1 MSPSLRSSRT
11 HTKHRPCAIHS
22 LCLLSAVACAQLTP
36 LFTAILFPIPALWSR
51 DLLLTLF
58 ASTNPQIIK
67 QIPCN
72 PTPTLPKKN
81 PHAFSSSPG
90 HPEAENPLPRGS
102 SGPPGRCCSW
112 PRGWR
117 LRLQVGP
124 PPWHGHGTPHS
135 AAVRSLRG
143 RRGVESSRLLSPG
156 RGSRKSVQTD

>member
-36 LFTAILFPIPALWSR
+36 LFTAILFPIPAWWSH
-51 DLLLTLF
+51 DLLLTLLV
-58 ASTNPQIIK
+58 QGIIK

-102 SGPPGRCCSW
+102 SGAPGRRCPW

-117 LRLQVGP
+117 RRLQVGP
-124 PPWHGHGTPHS
+124 PLWHGHFPPQG
-135 AAVRSLRG
+135 AAVYGLRG
-143 RRGVESSRLLSPG
+143 CGGVVASRLLSPG

>member
-36 LFTAILFPIPALWSR
+36 LFTAILFPIPAWWSH
-51 DLLLTLF
+51 DLLLILLL
-58 ASTNPQIIK
+58 QGIIK

-102 SGPPGRCCSW
+102 SGAPGRRCPW

-117 LRLQVGP
+117 RRPQVGP
-124 PPWHGHGTPHS
+124 PPWHGHGTPQG